1 MNRQN
6 GPIYS
11 FFFKLFFLHG
21 FVKITSLHC
30 LHRLCTT
37 WAQHSHQG
45 QTSLQCWGQC
55 PNPTSTKE
63 GVYLAIQE
71 WGTARVSWKGK
82 LPRPTLTKCTSDKMC
97 WRDWRTPGRGLDG
110 SWRDLTEFDG
120 VWRSLTEYDG
130 TARRYL
136 TEFDGVWR
144 DFILVTFCNV
154 FSFWRSLTGFYFGN
168 VLQCVFYSILTEFA
182 GASNRK

>member
-1 MNRQN
+1 MDQF
-6 GPIYS
+6 I
-11 FFFKLFFLHG
+11 FLHG

-55 PNPTSTKE
+55 PNPTSTKQ

-71 WGTARVSWKGK
+71 WGTAKVSWKGK
-82 LPRPTLTKCTSDKMC
+82 WPRPTLTKWTSDKMC

-120 VWRSLTEYDG
+120 VWRSLTE
-130 TARRYL
+130 
-136 TEFDGVWR
+136 FDGVR
-144 DFILVTFCNV
+144 RYRPTVLDGV
-154 FSFWRSLTGFYFGN
+154 WRSLTGFYFGN
-168 VLQCVFYSILTEFA
+168 VLPCFFILTEFD
-182 GASNRK
+182 GTWRCVE